1 MLEVLGP
8 GLATAVV
15 AVLVFGALGLAVYK
29 MIRDKREGR
38 HSCSCGGC
46 SGCSG
51 CSSCSGSCSHGK
63 TDPCA

>member
-38 HSCSCGGC
+38 HSCSCGGNCGGC

-51 CSSCSGSCSHGK
+51 CCTH
-63 TDPCA
+63 TDPHR

>member
-29 MIRDKREGR
+29 MIRDKLEGR

-63 TDPCA
+63 TDPRA

>member
-1 MLEVLGP
+1 MLEILGP
-8 GLATAVV
+8 GLATAAV

-51 CSSCSGSCSHGK
+51 CSSCSGSCGHGK
-63 TDPCA
+63 TEPRA